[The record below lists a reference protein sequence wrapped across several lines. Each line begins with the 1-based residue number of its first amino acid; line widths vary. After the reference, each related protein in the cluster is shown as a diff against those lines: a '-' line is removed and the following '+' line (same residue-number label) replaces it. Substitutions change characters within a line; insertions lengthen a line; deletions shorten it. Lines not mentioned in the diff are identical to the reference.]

1 MKLAFIVHTEHHT
14 ARLME
19 LLARCNIDY
28 YTRWQNASG
37 KGHETE
43 PHLGRGTFPSLNDV
57 MMIAF
62 EDEAPLDALVAEI
75 QAANAGIKRRADH
88 LRLFQVPLERIV

>member
-1 MKLAFIVHTEHHT
+1 
-14 ARLME
+14 
-19 LLARCNIDY
+19 
-28 YTRWQNASG
+28 
-37 KGHETE
+37 
-43 PHLGRGTFPSLNDV
+43 